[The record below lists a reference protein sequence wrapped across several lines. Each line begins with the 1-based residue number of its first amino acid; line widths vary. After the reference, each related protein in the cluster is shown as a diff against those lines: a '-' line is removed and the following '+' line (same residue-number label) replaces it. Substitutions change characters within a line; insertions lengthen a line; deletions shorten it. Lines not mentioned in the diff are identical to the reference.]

1 MLLLIGRPIQSH
13 SQEIRFGG
21 EVDMAVTN
29 DLAWE
34 IGGEARASEQFST
47 FETALVETSLS
58 YELSDHF
65 QVKSGY
71 RHYFIPGSVVPTDNP
86 NQRKDRITS
95 SFYAEKEIVEDLDVQ
110 YRIRYQWQKETEAG
124 EIDSRQYL
132 RNRLEFDYNLT
143 SIADPYISGEFYYR
157 IDEAYQIHQWRFEFG
172 VSVELTDDLDMD
184 VFYRHERDVNVI
196 LRDINRIIEVN
207 LQYNLEW

>member
-1 MLLLIGRPIQSH
+1 
-13 SQEIRFGG
+13 
-21 EVDMAVTN
+21 
-29 DLAWE
+29 
-34 IGGEARASEQFST
+34 
-47 FETALVETSLS
+47 
-58 YELSDHF
+58 
-65 QVKSGY
+65 
-71 RHYFIPGSVVPTDNP
+71 
-86 NQRKDRITS
+86 
-95 SFYAEKEIVEDLDVQ
+95 
-110 YRIRYQWQKETEAG
+110 AG